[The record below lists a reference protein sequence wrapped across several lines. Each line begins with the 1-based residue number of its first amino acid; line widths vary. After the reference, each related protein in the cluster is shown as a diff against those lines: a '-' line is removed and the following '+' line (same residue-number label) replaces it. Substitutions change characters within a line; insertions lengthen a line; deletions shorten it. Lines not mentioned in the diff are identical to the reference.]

1 MALALAAPLNS
12 PRLRDLA
19 AGKRN
24 VLLIVED
31 ASRPAKTASLLDLLQ
46 REIGEAHPVPAV
58 AGLIFAG
65 GAHRG
70 LEAMN
75 IRHKLPPD
83 ITWPIM
89 QHDASAP
96 AAAYGSG
103 SRGSPLR
110 LNPILQEADFRIGLG
125 TVNFHPAAGFSGGMK
140 LIMPGLASLE
150 TIMANHALPPGRR
163 GLQGS
168 AWREEMEALA
178 GSLPF
183 HFYLAMLC
191 DPRGELVGL
200 WTGEPLACEG
210 AARAALT
217 RYALLP
223 RPALAGFCLV
233 DTAPFDRSLLGF
245 FKGIDLLPALLSPGG
260 IGVIACRCPE
270 GKGEHLWRWHPET
283 IRRTNERL
291 AGLLPGG
298 RLALLAP
305 GVAEAEIRQL
315 LPPQLEILRDWDAVR
330 ALAAKAQGPKYVVP
344 YGPLTA
350 FG

>member
-191 DPRGELVGL
+191 DPRGELVARDGPAHRRVFTRGAL
-200 WTGEPLACEG
+200 TGIMEYYGFRVESVIMAGFSPLPPRLARLACALDRKHATNIIVKARKPG
-210 AARAALT
+210 A
-217 RYALLP
+217 
-223 RPALAGFCLV
+223 GQ
-233 DTAPFDRSLLGF
+233 
-245 FKGIDLLPALLSPGG
+245 
-260 IGVIACRCPE
+260 
-270 GKGEHLWRWHPET
+270 GK
-283 IRRTNERL
+283 
-291 AGLLPGG
+291 
-298 RLALLAP
+298 
-305 GVAEAEIRQL
+305 
-315 LPPQLEILRDWDAVR
+315 
-330 ALAAKAQGPKYVVP
+330 
-344 YGPLTA
+344 
-350 FG
+350 